1 MQQQF
6 NAMQRL
12 IARSAL
18 DHTRNV
24 EKLYDTL
31 KSRHV
36 PATLNKTDYTIGF
49 KMDMESVL
57 RALDLIGFRKHGSHG
72 NGYML
77 SDGHTEVRLFEPR
90 EDWHPVLQ
98 VI

>member
-1 MQQQF
+1 VT
-6 NAMQRL
+6 NAAANQRDAAPHCAFGS
-12 IARSAL
+12 I
-18 DHTRNV
+18 
-24 EKLYDTL
+24 
-31 KSRHV
+31 
-36 PATLNKTDYTIGF
+36 PAILNKTDYTIGF

-72 NGYML
+72 NGYVL
-77 SDGHTEVRLFEPR
+77 SDGHTDIRLFEPR